1 MKMTIET
8 IVEEL
13 NRLPEDL
20 VNDILDNSFKSK
32 KACLK
37 YFQTKGEVQIL
48 PNKYVNVKV
57 GTRSRCSSYKLSA
70 VYEAVYEKRANPDW
84 NSEWDKL
91 PKGEA
96 FDESTD
102 LCYFIY
108 KGKLWN
114 SYEFPE
120 VEAIRRKLGLSLGI
134 HWSGGVTY
142 DFQYTLAKVVRK
154 FYDDPSLKEFIYMD
168 KSSSWRSDVEVTKWT
183 LTEDPVKLP
192 TREYIDSKKSL
203 YFNEGDYKN
212 LHTDEGETFSVEA
225 MRNKSLFK
233 LTNGDLY
240 YKGSVVGK
248 FPSFSKIEEVEMPF
262 VCQNA
267 KRVFDCGNGEYLE
280 VEVADE
286 VVRSLSKEDFEKM
299 KELNERCKTRFES
312 SLFFKFNEE
321 DEVDKNVL
329 LYIQAENRYYR
340 HIYFHEVFGCGK
352 IICNNIKNFVKN
364 GKLQLSVPDSAKGR
378 VIGKQGQ
385 NIKKLT
391 EELQDYCPE
400 LQRIVVK

>member
-1 MKMTIET
+1 MTIKE

-13 NRLPEDL
+13 NRLPEAL
-20 VNDILDNSFKSK
+20 VNNILDHSFKAK
-32 KACLK
+32 EECLK
-37 YFQTKGEVQIL
+37 YFQTQGEVQIL
-48 PNKYVNVKV
+48 PNKNVNVKV
-57 GTRSRCSSYKLSA
+57 GTQSSCSSYKLST
-70 VYEAVYEKRANPDW
+70 VYKDVFEKRANPSW
-84 NSEWDKL
+84 NPEWDSL
-91 PKGEA
+91 PRGDA
-96 FDESTD
+96 FDKSTD

-108 KGKLWN
+108 KGQLWN
-114 SYEFPE
+114 TYEFPE
-120 VEAIRRKLGLSLGI
+120 VEVIRRKLGLSLGI

-142 DFQYTLAKVVRK
+142 NFQYTLAKVVRK

-183 LTEDPVKLP
+183 LTEDPVELP

-203 YFNEGDYKN
+203 YFNEGDLEN

-225 MRNKSLFK
+225 MRDKNLFK

-248 FPSFSKIEEVEMPF
+248 FPHFEKIEEMEMPF
-262 VCQNA
+262 VCQKA
-267 KRVFDCGNGEYLE
+267 KRVFDCGNEVYLE
-280 VEVADE
+280 VADD
-286 VVRSLSKEDFEKM
+286 VVRSLSKENFEKM

-329 LYIQAENRYYR
+329 LYIQAENR
-340 HIYFHEVFGCGK
+340 HFLNIYFHDVFGCGK

-364 GKLQLSVPDSAKGR
+364 GKLELPVPDSAKGR

-391 EELQDYCPE
+391 EELQNYCPE